1 MWGRGWV
8 WMMPLEDGDGASS
21 AAAAEHPDS
30 LALAF

>member
-1 MWGRGWV
+1 
-8 WMMPLEDGDGASS
+8 MMPLEDGDGASS